1 MCVCIPE
8 FLSLYETERLVQE
21 LAKLE
26 IDVSNIVVNQILRPV
41 KDSEG
46 TLVLVCMHV
55 CVCVCAYVHVCMCV
69 CVCMHTCTYVSV
81 FSSYYLTQWVAM
93 TTVHIVQMPRYNQ
106 VCHVCLSTQDSKQV
120 YGTGNNAFE

>member
-46 TLVLVCMHV
+46 TLVLVCM
-55 CVCVCAYVHVCMCV
+55 CVCVCACV
-69 CVCMHTCTYVSV
+69 CTCMYVCVSACTHVHM
-81 FSSYYLTQWVAM
+81 YLCFQV
-93 TTVHIVQMPRYNQ
+93 TT
-106 VCHVCLSTQDSKQV
+106 
-120 YGTGNNAFE
+120 